1 MPKIPVKIVSWDEII
16 KLSMK
21 LSEKMKNDDYIPD
34 VIIAIARGGLVPSRL
49 VADMLGVIDILSIK
63 IEHWVETASHTPQAK
78 IKYPYKVN
86 LDGKKVAIIDDI
98 TDTGDSIELAKKY
111 VIENFTPSEIK
122 TATLQ
127 YIKPVA
133 KIVPDYY
140 AEEIVEWAWFM
151 YPWNYWEDE
160 INLINKILAERFT
173 TNINE
178 LKSLFK
184 QNYGVEEPPIPIE
197 DIIKEMKRRKMIK

>member
-1 MPKIPVKIVSWDEII
+1 
-16 KLSMK
+16 MK

>member
-140 AEEIVEWAWFM
+140 AEEIVEWTWFM

>member
-1 MPKIPVKIVSWDEII
+1 LPKIPVKIVSWDEII

-49 VADMLGVIDILSIK
+49 VADILGVIDILSIK

-111 VIENFTPSEIK
+111 VTENFTPSEIK

-140 AEEIVEWAWFM
+140 AEEIIEWAWFM

-160 INLINKILAERFT
+160 INLVNKILAERFT

-184 QNYGVEEPPIPIE
+184 QNYGIEEPPIPIE

>member
-86 LDGKKVAIIDDI
+86 LDGK
-98 TDTGDSIELAKKY
+98 
-111 VIENFTPSEIK
+111 
-122 TATLQ
+122 
-127 YIKPVA
+127 
-133 KIVPDYY
+133 
-140 AEEIVEWAWFM
+140 
-151 YPWNYWEDE
+151 
-160 INLINKILAERFT
+160 
-173 TNINE
+173 
-178 LKSLFK
+178 
-184 QNYGVEEPPIPIE
+184 
-197 DIIKEMKRRKMIK
+197 

>member
-49 VADMLGVIDILSIK
+49 VADILGVIDILSIK

-111 VIENFTPSEIK
+111 VTENFTPSEIK

-140 AEEIVEWAWFM
+140 AEEIIEWAWFM

-160 INLINKILAERFT
+160 INLVNKILAERFT

-184 QNYGVEEPPIPIE
+184 QNYGIEEPPIPIE

>member
-197 DIIKEMKRRKMIK
+197 DIIKEM